1 MRVQNKWS
9 LAAAALFILLGISLI
24 IWPLGATTFIY
35 NTLGVLI
42 LVYGSTKIIGYFK
55 SEESDALFQ
64 FDVVLGVVAAVLG
77 LLLIFATQMFVS
89 LLPIL
94 MGIFLIVEGVLKIRP
109 ALDLREV
116 GYANWWWALIVAAV
130 VLCCGVFLIINPFA
144 GASIAAIFLGV
155 SLIVDGVSTIG
166 MNILYRKTIKTSEK
180 EELQK

>member
-9 LAAAALFILLGISLI
+9 LAAAVLFILLGISLI
-24 IWPLGATTFIY
+24 IWPLDATTFIY

-55 SEESDALFQ
+55 SDESDALFQ

-77 LLLIFATQMFVS
+77 LLLIFATQLFVS

-109 ALDLREV
+109 ALDLRTA
-116 GYANWWWALIVAAV
+116 GFDGWWWALVVAAL
-130 VLCCGVFLIINPFA
+130 VLGCGVFLIINPCT
-144 GASIAAIFLGV
+144 GASLAAIFLGAA
-155 SLIVDGVSTIG
+155 LIVDGISTIG
-166 MNILYRKTIKTSEK
+166 MNILYRKTVKTAQK